1 MSDIEITA
9 TEETVTMTA
18 GANIAAMPTLAFGAQ
33 LAQRRGKT
41 VTDAANKQTTDE
53 ILVKRVQAGDSA
65 AFDLLVKRYQNRVV
79 SLVGRYINDYD
90 EALDV
95 SQESFVKAWR
105 ALGNFRGDSQFYT
118 WLYRIAI
125 NTAKNFL
132 ASRNRRAY
140 DNRIDIHDS
149 DDPSLEARIQDVA
162 TPEAIAESG
171 EVKGAIMKAVAGLPE
186 DLRTAITLREAEGMS
201 YEDIAERMNCP
212 IGTVRSRL
220 FRARDYVEKEIAAL
234 ETLPAN

>member
-1 MSDIEITA
+1 M
-9 TEETVTMTA
+9 TV
-18 GANIAAMPTLAFGAQ
+18 GANVAAMPSLGFGSQ
-33 LAQRRGKT
+33 LAAKKRSKP
-41 VTDAANKQTTDE
+41 VTEAAKNEITDDL
-53 ILVKRVQAGDSA
+53 LVKRVQAGDSA

-79 SLVGRYINDYD
+79 SLVGRYINDYE

-95 SQESFVKAWR
+95 AQESFVKAWR
-105 ALGNFRGDSQFYT
+105 AMGNFRGDSQFYT

-149 DDPSLEARIQDVA
+149 EDPSLEARIQDVDSPDA
-162 TPEAIAESG
+162 LAESG
-171 EVKGAIMKAVAGLPE
+171 EVKSAVLRAVEDLPE
-186 DLRTAITLREAEGMS
+186 DLRTAITLREVEGMS
-201 YEDIAERMNCP
+201 YDDIAEQMGCP

-220 FRARDYVEKEIAAL
+220 FRARDYIEKEIAAL
-234 ETLPAN
+234 EDASAIAEAL

>member
-1 MSDIEITA
+1 
-9 TEETVTMTA
+9 MTA
-18 GANIAAMPTLAFGAQ
+18 GANIAAMPNMAFGSTLARKKSNA
-33 LAQRRGKT
+33 
-41 VTDAANKQTTDE
+41 VTDAAKKETTDDL
-53 ILVKRVQAGDSA
+53 LVKRVQAGDSA
-65 AFDLLVKRYQNRVV
+65 AFDLLVKRYQSRVV
-79 SLVGRYINDYD
+79 ALVGRYINDYD

-95 SQESFVKAWR
+95 AQESFVKAWR

-140 DNRIDIHDS
+140 DNRIDVHDS
-149 DDPSLEARIQDVA
+149 DDPSLEARTQDVDSPDA
-162 TPEAIAESG
+162 LAESG
-171 EVKGAIMKAVAGLPE
+171 EVKGAIMKAVALLPE

-201 YEDIAERMNCP
+201 YEDIAEKMGCP

-220 FRARDYVEKEIAAL
+220 FRARDYIEKEIAAL
-234 ETLPAN
+234 EIAPAAQ

>member
-1 MSDIEITA
+1 M
-9 TEETVTMTA
+9 TV
-18 GANIAAMPTLAFGAQ
+18 GANVAAMPTLGFGNSTAT
-33 LAQRRGKT
+33 RNRGAK
-41 VTDAANKQTTDE
+41 VTESAKKELTDDL
-53 ILVKRVQAGDSA
+53 LVKRVQAGDSA
-65 AFDLLVKRYQNRVV
+65 AFDLLVKRYQSRVV
-79 SLVGRYINDYD
+79 SLVGRYINDYE

-95 SQESFVKAWR
+95 AQESFVKAWR

-149 DDPSLEARIQDVA
+149 DDPSLEARIQDVDSPDA
-162 TPEAIAESG
+162 LAESG
-171 EVKGAIMKAVAGLPE
+171 EVKGAVLKAVEGLPE
-186 DLRTAITLREAEGMS
+186 DLRTAIVLREVDGLS
-201 YEDIAERMNCP
+201 YDDIAEQMGCP

-220 FRARDYVEKEIAAL
+220 FRARDYIEKEISAL
-234 ETLPAN
+234 EDVSTEAEAVN